1 VFQEIRIKGVGVIDD
16 AVLELS
22 PGLNV
27 VTGETGA
34 GKTMVISG
42 LGLLLGARADS
53 GLVRADASAALVEG
67 ILTLPEGHPAR
78 ERAAEAGADVSDD
91 LVLARTVTREGRSRA
106 HVGGRST
113 PVGLLS
119 ELGEMLVAVHG
130 QADQWRLRQG
140 DQHREVLDSFG
151 GARIGRPLLAYQQT
165 FDALSAATRERDR
178 LRQLSRER
186 AREIDLLRAGLEQI
200 EALDPQP
207 GEDAA
212 LRAEDE
218 RLAHADGLRIAA
230 EQAHAVL
237 VGQDAAVVDVRTSVS
252 EGLVAARS
260 ALAPMIEH
268 DRAVKDFEERAG
280 ELSYLTADLAADLAS
295 YLSDAD
301 VDPGRLA
308 VVQQRRS
315 DLGGLTRTYGDTTDD
330 VLAWAKEA
338 AVTLTDLLGAD
349 DRVALLDEE
358 TVRLREQLSTQA
370 EALRS
375 ARQEVGGDFGERVSA
390 ELQHLAMGR
399 ARISVAVTPRADP
412 EGLPVAGEPVRFGR
426 QGADDVE
433 ILLTANPGSP
443 ARSVARAASGGELSR
458 VMLALEV
465 VSGAA
470 GAGGVP
476 TFVFDEVDAGVGGR
490 AAVDVGARLAVLAR
504 TAQVIVVT
512 HLAQV
517 AAFAD
522 RHLVV
527 RKDDDGRVTSSSV
540 TRVSDDERLR
550 ELSRMMSGDAG
561 SAAGLEHA
569 RELLDQATRARTD
582 GTDGTDVAAPD
593 ARRTR
598 RTRAAAP
605 ATGG

>member
-1 VFQEIRIKGVGVIDD
+1 MFQEIRIKGVGVIDD

-151 GARIGRPLLAYQQT
+151 GVRIGAPLLAYQQT
-165 FDALSAATRERDR
+165 FDALAAATRERDR
-178 LRQLSRER
+178 LRQLGRER
-186 AREIDLLRAGLEQI
+186 AREIDILRAGLEQI
-200 EALDPQP
+200 EAADPQP

-218 RLAHADGLRIAA
+218 RLAHADGLRMAA
-230 EQAHAVL
+230 EQAHDAL
-237 VGQDAAVVDVRTSVS
+237 VGEDAAAVDARTSVS
-252 EGLVAARS
+252 EGLVAVRS
-260 ALAPMIEH
+260 ALAPMIGH
-268 DRAVKDFEERAG
+268 DPAVKELDERAG

-315 DLGGLTRTYGDTTDD
+315 DLGVLTRAFGDTTDD
-330 VLAWAKEA
+330 VLTWAKDA
-338 AVTLTDLLGAD
+338 AIRLTDLLGAD

-358 TVRLREQLSTQA
+358 TIRLRELLSTEA

-375 ARQEVGGDFGERVSA
+375 VRQEVGADFGERVSA

-399 ARISVAVTPRADP
+399 ARISVTVTPRPDP
-412 EGLPVAGEPVRFGR
+412 EGLPVAGQSVRFGR

-470 GAGGVP
+470 GSGGVP

-504 TAQVIVVT
+504 TSQVIVVT

-569 RELLDQATRARTD
+569 RELLDQAARSRAD
-582 GTDGTDVAAPD
+582 SVAADEAAAPD
-593 ARRTR
+593 VRPTR

-605 ATGG
+605 ANGA

>member
-1 VFQEIRIKGVGVIDD
+1 MFQEIRIKGVGVIDD

-165 FDALSAATRERDR
+165 FDALAAATRERDR
-178 LRQLSRER
+178 LRQLGRER
-186 AREIDLLRAGLEQI
+186 AREIDILRTGLEQI
-200 EALDPQP
+200 EAVDPQP

-218 RLAHADGLRIAA
+218 RLAHADGLRMAA
-230 EQAHAVL
+230 EQAHAAL
-237 VGQDAAVVDVRTSVS
+237 VGEDAAGVDARTSVS
-252 EGLVAARS
+252 EGLVAVRS
-260 ALAPMIEH
+260 ALAPMIGH
-268 DRAVKDFEERAG
+268 DQAVKDLDERAG
-280 ELSYLTADLAADLAS
+280 ELSYLMADLAADLAS

-301 VDPGRLA
+301 ADVDPGRLA
-308 VVQQRRS
+308 AVQQRRS
-315 DLGGLTRTYGDTTDD
+315 DLGVLTRAFGDTTDD
-330 VLAWAKEA
+330 VLAWAKDA
-338 AVTLTDLLGAD
+338 AVRLTDLLGAD
-349 DRVALLDEE
+349 DRVALLDAE
-358 TVRLREQLSTQA
+358 TVRLRELLSA
-370 EALRS
+370 EAETLRR

-443 ARSVARAASGGELSR
+443 PRSVARAASGGELSR

-470 GAGGVP
+470 GSGGVP

-504 TAQVIVVT
+504 TSQVIVVT

-561 SAAGLEHA
+561 STAGLEHA
-569 RELLDQATRARTD
+569 RELLDQATRAR
-582 GTDGTDVAAPD
+582 AAG
-593 ARRTR
+593 A
-598 RTRAAAP
+598 RAAAP
-605 ATGG
+605 DVRRRRPSRAATPAGGG